1 MEHAQLALCCL
12 NASLFYWFVTVF
24 SDCRHLNK
32 REVDA
37 LPIDLEALSN
47 SASKRLLLQL
57 GGALMADLQK
67 NSQNSEMHYG
77 HDTLTIH
84 FTNRSSAFRRFFEL
98 IESVGNRTTHSGSHR
113 MRSSGLSSEKSRR
126 KKALR
131 ALLKRRPPPSSSR
144 AIALQPESLSPS
156 SIGRSQKSAPSRS
169 R

>member
-77 HDTLTIH
+77 HDMLTIQCIYPSASKLIIDKIDILLSQH
-84 FTNRSSAFRRFFEL
+84 YGFTEEEL
-98 IESVGNRTTHSGSHR
+98 DFIINYDIKYR
-113 MRSSGLSSEKSRR
+113 MGVDTEGD
-126 KKALR
+126 
-131 ALLKRRPPPSSSR
+131 
-144 AIALQPESLSPS
+144 EE
-156 SIGRSQKSAPSRS
+156 
-169 R
+169 